1 MTLEEKLRAVIGN
14 DNTNQLIKY
23 AKAEGKTLEDIVSA
37 RTIPGLGRIEVFN
50 SKTGSPRFLEFRDA
64 AGKNISEDVGKVMGI
79 DGVKSQLR
87 IQSLVDNSVFTTAKG
102 HPDNFNSSDMGKALA
117 PAINSKMSVL
127 ASQEKQGERLRY
139 LGWIQQNTSRL
150 GSVFGFDDYQQL
162 EVFIA
167 AWLMKDSTCRLS
179 GIPGTGKTTVI
190 NCASTLF
197 ANAYGHHE
205 EQVLLCS
212 PAYAN
217 NNGGV
222 VDRSELYGDNDSTDN
237 AYADYRVVR
246 KGMEYDIQYN
256 YTKYADVYRLWSE
269 WRFMGW
275 QRPDQS
281 SKPTIQRSGAYLYP
295 FEYLRSTS
303 TELNY
308 GTGKFSAEG
317 VEEVIV
323 VLPSEARPKSSMQKE
338 ELYQALNNVW
348 VEKSQMSQKKK
359 EDTEGNVDLMERD
372 QAMAL
377 GRADTRIKP
386 MKLFNKDGTMV
397 DKADFKAPVGFSRR
411 FLMIDYDWYAN
422 KLGKIPANAVASICD
437 YFGVD
442 GIYTDAGRNEGYCL
456 RLLLSHYFFDSR
468 VGDPETGKGRNLHL
482 IASEMRSMVG
492 DAKIDY
498 DKRADEVLY
507 GLEIQEVSNEDG
519 SIKTFEFEPL
529 PRPIVTRPV
538 KFFNEANRS
547 QSGVEDAILGLI
559 AEKEVEYRGKTFT
572 SPSFV
577 AWMDTN
583 PHQKGNDLA
592 FTDRIDMELLFK
604 SISLGGRYAV
614 LGKQL
619 GEQGLQPGAQL
630 VHDLTEDKGS
640 ARDFT
645 PLRFGDLQT
654 LWQHIERN
662 IKFKQPG
669 GGYDALRDIASI
681 SVLFSQIYAR
691 TPGTL
696 HMGEQKSVSLEWGN
710 PHKDPLL
717 DYSVTTNTVTTDA
730 GTTSPLL
737 EIDEAGFGQA
747 AAGSADPRIYGAPDE
762 QGDMQAPSVFTRI
775 LGFRFTN
782 SLIKLSRALSF
793 LRGKEYVGRSEIL
806 DALPYVIA
814 HRMGRAKASGKDMEG
829 NTKGVDGTEVKYV
842 NEQQL
847 VREAIVNSY
856 LLRGVTSAQMSPGFV
871 APELRGQTGNLL
883 ELWDLFYYRCV
894 SILESAPTLGS
905 YESEILQSLQTAIRQ
920 GSVTGSTPVH
930 WHLATMVAENERK
943 AIGGQSLRRYG
954 RGEQWRGMNKKPS
967 NYKEQY
973 DAYLSMILD
982 PTSILRQ
989 DESIGG
995 QVVPCLWDY
1004 YKVRGYVAR
1013 ERNLFADD
1021 RTRLLDLVESKIA
1034 NIGGRPKYMPA
1045 GEPNQSAFPPAKC
1058 DPNDR
1063 PTVQFET
1070 QAQSFNWLT
1079 YYDDMGGYGYV
1090 KNLPV
1095 ADVTS
1100 SSSPWETGFMETGS
1114 NINFTDPTAPG
1125 LSGQRL
1131 KIIGRFETKATDT
1144 FKDQTTFIN
1153 AMSKIAT
1160 RMGSMSAIKSTVVP
1174 GQSGYV
1180 LVNNKMNVDV
1190 PGESARTDMV
1200 AAKKV
1205 LDDNDITLDEFMAVA
1220 QTLVET
1226 SIPKDEDTLD
1236 LIGVFPLRHFAG
1248 IKPQMGLRGVK
1259 AFTPE
1264 SDHLQL
1270 WVRIFRQMGKQTL
1283 ADVEYSTFFL
1293 TMGVT
1298 SNMSAL
1304 PRKTSN
1310 FGDASL
1316 ANPDGLVPLPMDYV
1330 QQYSKELY
1338 LTSNNAV
1345 LYTAGKAA
1353 SGKANSSI
1361 VDSGNMTMQDLN
1373 HYSSIF
1379 AECLGSPGSV

>member
-1 MTLEEKLRAVIGN
+1 MTLEETLREVIGN
-14 DNTNQLIKY
+14 DNTTQLIKY

-37 RTIPGLGRIEVFN
+37 RTIPDIGRIEVFN
-50 SKTGSPRFLEFRDA
+50 SKTGSPRFLEFRDK
-64 AGKNISEDVGKVMGI
+64 AGKNISDDVAKVMGI
-79 DGVKSQLR
+79 DGVKKQLV
-87 IQSLVDNSVFTTAKG
+87 IQSLVDNSVFTTTKG
-102 HPDNFNSSDMGKALA
+102 HPDNFNATDMGKALS

-139 LGWIQQNTSRL
+139 LGWIQQNASRL
-150 GSVFGFDDYQQL
+150 GGVFGFDDYQQL

-217 NNGGV
+217 NEGGIV
-222 VDRSELYGDNDSTDN
+222 KRSELYGVNDEDTN

-256 YTKYADVYRLWSE
+256 YTKYADVHRLWSE

-281 SKPTIQRSGAYLYP
+281 SKPTIQRSGSYLYP

-308 GTGKFSAEG
+308 GTGKFSPDG
-317 VEEVIV
+317 LEEVIV
-323 VLPSEARPKSSMQKE
+323 VLPAEARRKSSMQKE
-338 ELYQALNNVW
+338 EFYQAVNNVW
-348 VEKSQMSQKKK
+348 VEKPPKSAQS
-359 EDTEGNVDLMERD
+359 EEAEEGNVDIMVSDLSRS
-372 QAMAL
+372 L

-386 MKLFNKDGTMV
+386 MKLFNKDGSWV
-397 DKADFKAPVGFSRR
+397 DKGDFKGPVGFGIR
-411 FLMIDYDWYAN
+411 FPLIDYDWYAN
-422 KLGKIPANAVASICD
+422 KLAKIPANAVASICD

-456 RLLLSHYFFDSR
+456 RLLLAHYFFDSR
-468 VGDPETGKGRNLHL
+468 VGDPETGRGRNLHL

-529 PRPIVTRPV
+529 PRPIVTRPI

-640 ARDFT
+640 SRDFT
-645 PLRFGDLQT
+645 PLRFGDLST
-654 LWQHIERN
+654 LWQHIETN

-696 HMGEQKSVSLEWGN
+696 HMGEDKSVSLDWQN

-717 DYSVTTNTVTTDA
+717 DYSVTTNTITTDA

-737 EIDEAGFGQA
+737 EEEQAGLGVTTTA
-747 AAGSADPRIYGAPDE
+747 VNPRIYGSPSENEA
-762 QGDMQAPSVFTRI
+762 MQAPSIFTRI

-782 SLIKLSRALSF
+782 SLIKLSRALAF
-793 LRGKEYVGRSEIL
+793 LRGKEYVGRQEIL
-806 DALPYVIA
+806 DALPFVIA

-829 NTKGVDGTEVKYV
+829 NTKGVDGVEVKYV

-847 VREAIVNSY
+847 VRDAIVDSY
-856 LLRGVTSAQMSPGFV
+856 LLRSVASNKMAPNFV
-871 APELRGQTGNLL
+871 DEANRNETGNLL

-894 SILESAPTLGS
+894 SVLESSPTMS
-905 YESEILQSLQTAIRQ
+905 TYENVILQGLQTSIRN
-920 GSVTGSTPVH
+920 GNVSGSTPVH
-930 WHLATMVAENERK
+930 WHLATMVVENERK
-943 AIGGQSLRRYG
+943 AIGGQALRRYG
-954 RGEQWRGMNKKPS
+954 RGAQWKNMNKKPS
-967 NYKEQY
+967 NYKDQY

-1004 YKVRGYVAR
+1004 YTVRGYISR
-1013 ERNLFADD
+1013 EPNLFADD
-1021 RTRLLDLVESKIA
+1021 RTRLLQLVESKIA
-1034 NIGGRPKYMPA
+1034 NIGGRPKYMPN
-1045 GEPNQSAFPPAKC
+1045 GQYGQTAFPPAKC
-1058 DPNDR
+1058 DPTDA
-1063 PTVQFET
+1063 PSIQFDT
-1070 QAQSFNWLT
+1070 KAQSFNWLT
-1079 YYDDMGGYGYV
+1079 YYDNMGGYGYIR
-1090 KNLPV
+1090 NIPV
-1095 ADVTS
+1095 AQVVGS
-1100 SSSPWETGFMETGS
+1100 GSPWLSGFQETGAS
-1114 NINFTDPTAPG
+1114 IDFTDQTAPG

-1131 KIIGRFETKATDT
+1131 KIIGRFETAATDT
-1144 FKDQTTFIN
+1144 LKSQSTFMS
-1153 AMSKIAT
+1153 AMDKLAT
-1160 RMGSMSAIKSTVVP
+1160 NLGSMSAAKATDIT
-1174 GQSGYV
+1174 GQLGYT
-1180 LVNNKMNVDV
+1180 LVNSKQNIDV
-1190 PGESARTDMV
+1190 PTESEKTDMLG
-1200 AAKKV
+1200 AQKL
-1205 LDDNDITLDEFMAVA
+1205 LDANDIPLDEFMSVA
-1220 QTLVET
+1220 KTLVEA

-1236 LIGVFPLRHFAG
+1236 IIGVFPLRHFPG
-1248 IKPQMGLRGVK
+1248 IKPQMSLRGAK
-1259 AFTPE
+1259 EYTADNDF
-1264 SDHLQL
+1264 LQL
-1270 WVRIFRQMGKQTL
+1270 WVRVFRQPGKQ
-1283 ADVEYSTFFL
+1283 DDGSGVEYSTFFL
-1293 TMGVT
+1293 TMGLT
-1298 SNMSAL
+1298 SSMAVL
-1304 PRKTSN
+1304 PRK
-1310 FGDASL
+1310 GGMGAAAL
-1316 ANPDGLVPLPMDYV
+1316 ADPLKLIPVPMNYV
-1330 QQYSKELY
+1330 QQYSKVLY
-1338 LTSNNAV
+1338 DHGNNAA
-1345 LYTAGKAA
+1345 LYK
-1353 SGKANSSI
+1353 SGKELSGKTTSGL

-1379 AECLGSPGSV
+1379 AECLGSPGNV

>member
-1 MTLEEKLRAVIGN
+1 MTLQETLREVIGN
-14 DNTNQLIKY
+14 ENTNQLIKY
-23 AKAEGKTLEDIVSA
+23 AKAEGKTLEEIVSA
-37 RTIPGLGRIEVFN
+37 RSIPNLGRIEVFN
-50 SKTGSPRFLEFRDA
+50 SKTGSPRYLEFRDDK
-64 AGKNISEDVGKVMGI
+64 GNNISGGIAKVMGI
-79 DGVKSQLR
+79 DGVKKQLV
-87 IQSLVDNSVFTTAKG
+87 IQSLVDNSVFTTTEG
-102 HPDNFNSSDMGKALA
+102 HPDVFNATDMGKALA
-117 PAINSKMSVL
+117 PAISSKMSVL

-197 ANAYGHHE
+197 ANAYGHHA

-212 PAYAN
+212 PAYAS
-217 NNGGV
+217 NNGGIV
-222 VDRSELYGDNDSTDN
+222 ERSQIYGENEDTSN

-256 YTKYADVYRLWSE
+256 YTKYADVHRLWSE

-295 FEYLRSTS
+295 FEYLRSKS

-308 GTGKFSAEG
+308 GTGKFSADG
-317 VEEVIV
+317 VEEVKV
-323 VLPSEARPKSSMQKE
+323 VLPAEARRKSSMQKE
-338 ELYQALNNVW
+338 EFYQALNNVW
-348 VEKSQMSQKKK
+348 VEAQLEEEEKK
-359 EDTEGNVDLMERD
+359 ETDSISLI
-372 QAMAL
+372 L
-377 GRADTRIKP
+377 GKPDTRIKP
-386 MKLFNKDGTMV
+386 MKLFNADGTMV
-397 DKADFKAPVGFSRR
+397 DKADFACTNFNPR
-411 FLMIDYDWYAN
+411 FPLINYDWYTN
-422 KLGKIPANAVASICD
+422 KLSKIPAVAVTSICD

-559 AEKEVEYRGKTFT
+559 AEKEVEYRGKTFN

-654 LWQHIERN
+654 LWQHIEKN

-696 HMGEQKSVSLEWGN
+696 HMGESKTVSLEWGN

-730 GTTSPLL
+730 GTSSPLL
-737 EIDEAGFGQA
+737 EEEDAGFGV
-747 AAGSADPRIYGAPDE
+747 AAGGANPRIYGSPDE
-762 QGDMQAPSVFTRI
+762 SMAMQAPAVFTRI

-782 SLIKLSRALSF
+782 SLIKLSRALAF
-793 LRGKEYVGRSEIL
+793 LRGKEYVGRQEIL

-829 NTKGVDGTEVKYV
+829 NTKGVDGQEVKYV

-856 LLRGVTSAQMSPGFV
+856 LLRDVSSNQMAPDFV
-871 APELRGQTGNLL
+871 PNENRNQTGNLL

-894 SILESAPTLGS
+894 SVLESAPTLS
-905 YESEILQSLQTAIRQ
+905 NYEEVILASLQSSIRN
-920 GSVTGSTPVH
+920 GNVSGSTPVH
-930 WHLATMVAENERK
+930 WHLATMVVENERK
-943 AIGGQSLRRYG
+943 AIGGQALRRYG
-954 RGEQWRGMNKKPS
+954 RGAQWRAMNKKPS

-1004 YKVRGYVAR
+1004 YKVRGYISR
-1013 ERNLFADD
+1013 EPNLFVDD
-1021 RTRLLDLVESKIA
+1021 RTRLLELVESKIA
-1034 NIGGRPKYMPA
+1034 NIGGLTKYMPA
-1045 GEPNQSAFPPAKC
+1045 NQYAQTAFPPAKC
-1058 DPNDR
+1058 SPDAAPS
-1063 PTVQFET
+1063 VQFAT
-1070 QAQSFNWLT
+1070 LAQSFNWLT
-1079 YYDDMGGYGYV
+1079 YYDNMGGYGYV

-1095 ADVTS
+1095 ANVS
-1100 SSSPWETGFMETGS
+1100 GGSSPWLSGFQETGAT
-1114 NINFTDPTAPG
+1114 INFTDPTAPG

-1131 KIIGRFETKATDT
+1131 KIIGRFETKATDSLKSQST
-1144 FKDQTTFIN
+1144 FMD
-1153 AMSKIAT
+1153 AMGKLSSNLGT
-1160 RMGSMSAIKSTVVP
+1160 MSAAKATVVA
-1174 GQSGYV
+1174 GQQGYM
-1180 LVNNKMNVDV
+1180 LVNNKTNIDI
-1190 PGESARTDMV
+1190 PTESARTDMPT
-1200 AAKKV
+1200 AQSM
-1205 LDDNDITLDEFMAVA
+1205 LDANDITLDEFMSIA
-1220 QTLVET
+1220 QTLVEA

-1248 IKPQMGLRGVK
+1248 IKPQMNLRGVK
-1259 AFTPE
+1259 DYSADNDF
-1264 SDHLQL
+1264 LQL
-1270 WVRIFRQMGKQTL
+1270 WIRVFRQPGKQ
-1283 ADVEYSTFFL
+1283 DDGSGVDYSTFFM

-1298 SNMSAL
+1298 SSMAAL
-1304 PRKTSN
+1304 PRKEQSQSSATVA
-1310 FGDASL
+1310 D
-1316 ANPDGLVPLPMDYV
+1316 PEGLIPIPMEYV
-1330 QQYSKELY
+1330 QQYSKALYENGNNDALYKAANEL
-1338 LTSNNAV
+1338 T
-1345 LYTAGKAA
+1345 GKA
-1353 SGKANSSI
+1353 KSSM
-1361 VDSGNMTMQDLN
+1361 VDAGNMTMQDLN

-1379 AECLGSPGSV
+1379 AECLGSPGNV

>member
-1 MTLEEKLRAVIGN
+1 
-14 DNTNQLIKY
+14 
-23 AKAEGKTLEDIVSA
+23 
-37 RTIPGLGRIEVFN
+37 
-50 SKTGSPRFLEFRDA
+50 
-64 AGKNISEDVGKVMGI
+64 
-79 DGVKSQLR
+79 
-87 IQSLVDNSVFTTAKG
+87 
-102 HPDNFNSSDMGKALA
+102 
-117 PAINSKMSVL
+117 
-127 ASQEKQGERLRY
+127 
-139 LGWIQQNTSRL
+139 
-150 GSVFGFDDYQQL
+150 
-162 EVFIA
+162 
-167 AWLMKDSTCRLS
+167 
-179 GIPGTGKTTVI
+179 
-190 NCASTLF
+190 
-197 ANAYGHHE
+197 
-205 EQVLLCS
+205 
-212 PAYAN
+212 
-217 NNGGV
+217 
-222 VDRSELYGDNDSTDN
+222 
-237 AYADYRVVR
+237 
-246 KGMEYDIQYN
+246 
-256 YTKYADVYRLWSE
+256 
-269 WRFMGW
+269 
-275 QRPDQS
+275 
-281 SKPTIQRSGAYLYP
+281 
-295 FEYLRSTS
+295 
-303 TELNY
+303 
-308 GTGKFSAEG
+308 
-317 VEEVIV
+317 
-323 VLPSEARPKSSMQKE
+323 
-338 ELYQALNNVW
+338 
-348 VEKSQMSQKKK
+348 
-359 EDTEGNVDLMERD
+359 
-372 QAMAL
+372 
-377 GRADTRIKP
+377 
-386 MKLFNKDGTMV
+386 
-397 DKADFKAPVGFSRR
+397 
-411 FLMIDYDWYAN
+411 
-422 KLGKIPANAVASICD
+422 
-437 YFGVD
+437 
-442 GIYTDAGRNEGYCL
+442 
-456 RLLLSHYFFDSR
+456 
-468 VGDPETGKGRNLHL
+468 
-482 IASEMRSMVG
+482 MVG

-640 ARDFT
+640 SRDFT

-691 TPGTL
+691 TPTTL
-696 HMGEQKSVSLEWGN
+696 HMGEQKSVTLEWGN

-717 DYSVTTNTVTTDA
+717 DYSVTTNTITTDA

-737 EIDEAGFGQA
+737 EEDDAGFGM
-747 AAGSADPRIYGAPDE
+747 AAGGSNPRIYGAPDE
-762 QGDMQAPSVFTRI
+762 AGDMQAPSVFTRI

-782 SLIKLSRALSF
+782 SLIKLSRALAF
-793 LRGKEYVGRSEIL
+793 LRGKEYVGRQEIL

-856 LLRGVTSAQMSPGFV
+856 LLRQVSSAQMSPAFV
-871 APELRGQTGNLL
+871 AESSRGKTGNLL

-894 SILESAPTLGS
+894 SVLESSPTMGS
-905 YESEILQSLQTAIRQ
+905 YEEEILQGLQTSIKN
-920 GSVTGSTPVH
+920 GSVNGSTPVH
-930 WHLATMVAENERK
+930 WHLATMVVENERK

-954 RGEQWRGMNKKPS
+954 RGPQWSAMNKKPS

-989 DESIGG
+989 DEAIGG

-1004 YKVRGYVAR
+1004 YNVRGYVSR
-1013 ERNLFADD
+1013 EPNLFTDD
-1021 RTRLLDLVESKIA
+1021 RTRLLELVESKIA
-1034 NIGGRPKYMPA
+1034 NIGGRPKYMDA
-1045 GEPNQSAFPPAKC
+1045 GAYGQTAFPPAKC
-1058 DPNDR
+1058 DPKTA
-1063 PTVQFET
+1063 PTVQFITKAE
-1070 QAQSFNWLT
+1070 SFNWLT
-1079 YYDDMGGYGYV
+1079 YYDNIGGYGYV

-1095 ADVTS
+1095 AEI
-1100 SSSPWETGFMETGS
+1100 SPSGPWGSGFQETGKT
-1114 NINFTDPTAPG
+1114 INFTDETAPG

-1131 KIIGRFETKATDT
+1131 KIIGRYETKATDSLKGQSNFMT
-1144 FKDQTTFIN
+1144 AIELIKT
-1153 AMSKIAT
+1153 K
-1160 RMGSMSAIKSTVVP
+1160 MGSMSPAKSTIIP
-1174 GQSGYV
+1174 GEKGYV
-1180 LVNNKMNVDV
+1180 LVNNKSSIDI
-1190 PGESARTDMV
+1190 PTESGKTDI
-1200 AAKKV
+1200 ATAQIQLDANDTT
-1205 LDDNDITLDEFMAVA
+1205 LDDFMTMA

-1236 LIGVFPLRHFAG
+1236 LIGVFPLRHFSG
-1248 IKPQMGLRGVK
+1248 IKPQMGLRGISG
-1259 AFTPE
+1259 FTAE
-1264 SDHLQL
+1264 NDYLQL
-1270 WVRIFRQMGKQTL
+1270 WVRVFRQPGKQELGGT
-1283 ADVEYSTFFL
+1283 DYSTFFL
-1293 TMGVT
+1293 TMGIT

-1304 PRKTSN
+1304 PRKSVTQGVASN
-1310 FGDASL
+1310 AK
-1316 ANPDGLVPLPMDYV
+1316 PDSIVPLSMNYV
-1330 QQYSKELY
+1330 QQYCKSLY
-1338 LTSNNAV
+1338 ETTNNDALYKAGNLAMGGKSNC
-1345 LYTAGKAA
+1345 
-1353 SGKANSSI
+1353 SM